1 MHHVRN
7 LWNQFG
13 SGSIFDKYPDFNQND
28 RPIAFSFILGSTMRT
43 VALRPVVVYGELD
56 VHFVPVAIQA
66 GVKNRGIMI
75 DLCGSGYCTVQYAG
89 NVAWAFVCAHK
100 AMTSDNELSG
110 EAFILKDDTPHNSM
124 IRFCKPYFDIFDV
137 TIYRPFIPFWMLYI
151 LLQFIEVILMM
162 ISPLKKIQFPFTLS
176 MLIFTNLKTSV
187 DISKAE
193 HMLKYKPLYSPE
205 ESCKR
210 STVYYKSLDFE
221 NKKNK

>member
-1 MHHVRN
+1 
-7 LWNQFG
+7 
-13 SGSIFDKYPDFNQND
+13 
-28 RPIAFSFILGSTMRT
+28 MRT

-66 GVKNRGIMI
+66 GVNNKGIMI
-75 DLCGSGYCTVQYAG
+75 DFCGSGYCTAQYAG

-100 AMTSDNELSG
+100 AMTSNNELGG

-137 TIYRPFIPFWMLYI
+137 TIYRSFIPFWMLYF

-162 ISPLKKIQFPFTLS
+162 ISPLKKIQFPLTLS

-193 HMLKYKPLYSPE
+193 HMLKYKPLHSPE